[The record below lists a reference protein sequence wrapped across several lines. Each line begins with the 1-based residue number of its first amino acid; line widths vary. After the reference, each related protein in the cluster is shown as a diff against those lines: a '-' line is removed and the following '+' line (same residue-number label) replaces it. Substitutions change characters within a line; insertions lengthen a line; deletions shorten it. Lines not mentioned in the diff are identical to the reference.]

1 MLFRCIQCE
10 QLVGEM
16 RYGGYHRNH
25 CPWCLWSQH
34 VDEKKGDRA
43 SSCRGR
49 MKPIGKFQKRTGEE
63 VIVHQ
68 CEQCGVI
75 RWNRV
80 AGDDDVLLTGS
91 LIRIDVQ

>member
-1 MLFRCIQCE
+1 
-10 QLVGEM
+10 
-16 RYGGYHRNH
+16 
-25 CPWCLWSQH
+25 
-34 VDEKKGDRA
+34 
-43 SSCRGR
+43 

-80 AGDDDVLLTGS
+80 AADDDVLLTGS